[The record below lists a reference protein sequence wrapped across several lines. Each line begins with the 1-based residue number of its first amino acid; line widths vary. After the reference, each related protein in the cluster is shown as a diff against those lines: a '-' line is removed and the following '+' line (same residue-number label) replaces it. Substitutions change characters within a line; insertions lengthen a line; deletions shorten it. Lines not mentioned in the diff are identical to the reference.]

1 LSFKPLM
8 PNMMETES
16 DQKGCCGVMRKIVY
30 VDNWKNKKYFIW
42 SMAFPVGLIGYFV
55 FYVHIVQFVKD
66 KLPNYDGTYLVTCV
80 AITSGVGRI
89 IFGKIADLPYVNRI
103 FLQQISFISI
113 GICTMLLAAAPH
125 FTGFEF
131 NAMII
136 CALIMGLF
144 DGCFITVLGPIA
156 FDICGPAGASQ
167 AIGFL
172 LTILS
177 VPLTAGPPLAG
188 ALKDLLDDYTVSFI
202 LAGIPPIFGAFFM
215 CFIHRIK
222 TEEVQQQNSPVHLE
236 SSTSKT
242 MIASATVTTNL
253 STNMEE
259 KAQESES
266 LLVKNGHT
274 TEKVEE

>member
-1 LSFKPLM
+1 MSNIRFSK
-8 PNMMETES
+8 S
-16 DQKGCCGVMRKIVY
+16 IQ
-30 VDNWKNKKYFIW
+30 FQ
-42 SMAFPVGLIGYFV
+42 
-55 FYVHIVQFVKD
+55 VQFVNE
-66 KLPNYDGTYLVTCV
+66 KLPGYDGTYLVTCV

-89 IFGKIADLPYVNRI
+89 IFGKISDLPYVNRI

-177 VPLTAGPPLAG
+177 IPLTAGPPLAG
-188 ALKDLLDDYTVSFI
+188 KFY
-202 LAGIPPIFGAFFM
+202 
-215 CFIHRIK
+215 
-222 TEEVQQQNSPVHLE
+222 
-236 SSTSKT
+236 
-242 MIASATVTTNL
+242 
-253 STNMEE
+253 
-259 KAQESES
+259 
-266 LLVKNGHT
+266 
-274 TEKVEE
+274 